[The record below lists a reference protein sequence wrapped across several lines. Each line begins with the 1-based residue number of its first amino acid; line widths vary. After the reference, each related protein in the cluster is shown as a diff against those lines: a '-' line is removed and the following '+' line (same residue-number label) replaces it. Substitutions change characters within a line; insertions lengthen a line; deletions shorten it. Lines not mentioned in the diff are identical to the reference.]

1 MNKKVYYSLD
11 YFKLLCAILIAFLHS
26 FCRDFSIGFWVI
38 RLFSVLGVPFFF
50 IVSGFFLTKGLM
62 THKNTTEYFKKY
74 FKRLLILYLSW
85 TVITLPIEWMLIN
98 LSHGDFSLLVKIV
111 YLFRVIFISGSLGIY
126 WYLVSL
132 LYGCVI
138 VYVFVKKKWNPKFLY
153 SFSIL
158 FLVFGIIYDSHQFD
172 DFILFRL
179 VHIIVGSERN
189 VLMVGIFYIAV
200 GYYFAQHE
208 RKLHFR
214 LGFLLSCFLFFMVL
228 RILEFTYTPLNS
240 MQVPLSVLLFAI
252 ALSVDMSKYKKHSV
266 MARKL
271 STAIYLEQFPFIL
284 LFDLYLKRGTL
295 IDFPAMLAFCLL
307 VFYLARKFLPDRIY
321 SWFYGGAK

>member
-26 FCRDFSIGFWVI
+26 FCRDFAVGFWI
-38 RLFSVLGVPFFF
+38 THLFSALAVPFFF
-50 IVSGFFLTKGLM
+50 IVSGFFLAKGLI
-62 THKNTTEYFKKY
+62 THENCTEYFKKY

-85 TVITLPIEWMLIN
+85 TVITLPIEWMCIN
-98 LSHGDFSLLVKIV
+98 ISHRDFSFPVKII

-126 WYLVSL
+126 WYLLSL
-132 LYGCVI
+132 LYGSI
-138 VYVFVKKKWNPKFLY
+138 IIYAFVKKKWNPKFLY
-153 SFSIL
+153 SFSIVFL
-158 FLVFGIIYDSHQFD
+158 FFGIIYDTHQFD

-189 VLMVGIFYIAV
+189 ILMIGMFYIAV
-200 GYYFAQHE
+200 GYYFAMHE
-208 RKLHFR
+208 RNLHFR
-214 LGFLLSCFLFFMVL
+214 RKFLLPCFLFFLVL
-228 RILEFTYTPLNS
+228 RVLECNYTPLNS
-240 MQVPLSVLLFAI
+240 MQVPLSILLFAI
-252 ALSVDMSKYKKHSV
+252 ALSLDMSKYKKHSA

-284 LFDLYLKRGTL
+284 LFDIYLKRGTL

-307 VFYLARKFLPDRIY
+307 LFYLAQKFLPNRIY